1 MACVDDR
8 MYVTVPVTA
17 LWTSARA
24 PREIDGPA
32 VAELPDVEGWLRL
45 LDDAVPDGRLG
56 LHGRVLT
63 QLLLGEPVTVL
74 ERTGDGWAEV
84 VCPWQ
89 PSSLD
94 GRGYPGWVPLA
105 HLGADRPQDAPAAP
119 RHLPGGASSATPAPA
134 AAAATPG
141 RAEDAPRDTAGD
153 VAGDVARA
161 DGSFLDRA
169 ASHVGL
175 RYLWGGMSAEGLDCS
190 GLVHHAMREL
200 GVVVPRDADDQHDA
214 CDPVPLEDVRPGDLY
229 FFAREGRRAHHVGIV
244 TAPGRMLHAPESDG
258 LGVILEEDLDADR
271 LATLAGA
278 GRFPG
283 APHGS

>member
-1 MACVDDR
+1 MACVENR

-24 PREIDGPA
+24 PRDIDGPA
-32 VAELPDVEGWLRL
+32 VAEQPDVEAWLAL
-45 LDDAVPDGRLG
+45 LDDAVPQGRLG

-63 QLLLGEPVTVL
+63 QLERGEPVLVL
-74 ERTGDGWAEV
+74 DRSEDGWAEV

-94 GRGYPGWVPLA
+94 ARGYPGWVPLS
-105 HLGADRPQDAPAAP
+105 HLGAERPAD
-119 RHLPGGASSATPAPA
+119 A
-134 AAAATPG
+134 AAAPDHATDGTATTPRVEGTFLEQAG
-141 RAEDAPRDTAGD
+141 R
-153 VAGDVARA
+153 
-161 DGSFLDRA
+161 
-169 ASHVGL
+169 HVGL

-190 GLVHHAMREL
+190 GLVHRAMREL

-214 CDPVPLEDVRPGDLY
+214 CEPVPLEQVRPGDLY

-244 TAPGRMLHAPESDG
+244 TAPGRMLHAPENDG
-258 LGVILEEDLDADR
+258 LGVILEQDLDADR

-283 APHGS
+283 APHTS